1 MISLEVFAENRKV
14 DGKDVIN
21 FPMIALMNRQ
31 HQKLVF
37 LLDEDYYNNTILD
50 DSDSNHQKERAGVRA
65 CVEKKK
71 DDILVLGKKFHAEW
85 KVLPIDQIVTE
96 MLEFHKADDSFNN
109 LILTTLAYDLGAFLY
124 RANCSHPTEDHPRRM
139 EIVEFMANLVDIGTL
154 VKTSVPKLDVAFRPQ
169 MGLNER
175 LYLFLKALE
184 DDPDEE

>member
-31 HQKLVF
+31 HQKLLF

-71 DDILVLGKKFHAEW
+71 DDILVLGKSS
-85 KVLPIDQIVTE
+85 
-96 MLEFHKADDSFNN
+96 MLNGK
-109 LILTTLAYDLGAFLY
+109 YFL
-124 RANCSHPTEDHPRRM
+124 
-139 EIVEFMANLVDIGTL
+139 
-154 VKTSVPKLDVAFRPQ
+154 
-169 MGLNER
+169 
-175 LYLFLKALE
+175 
-184 DDPDEE
+184 